1 MINILVSLV
10 ACAAG
15 AFAVWRIYL
24 AERALGG
31 VVALLATT
39 YFAAQHIA
47 YSFAALLIALF
58 DSQASYFNEHG
69 VFLYRDGIVKWQFV
83 NLCSMF
89 AAWGAAEL
97 IRSLRAKHRP
107 LPVPHPERID
117 PLRICYVAL
126 AAHAFAVTFQW
137 MFGYMTPPGPV
148 RYVVNML
155 SPITLAAFYFWGL
168 WWKQPLQA
176 RIVFVAYATF
186 YGIVQ
191 MASGNRGTF
200 ISAFFLFFWGYF
212 INRKHHA
219 TKFSYAVGAGLV
231 VLLLVAISTSEN
243 VRTAYAGR
251 VPRNWEEWKART
263 ADLFRGTRSDEEH
276 RDPFVK
282 SAVVK
287 AAATIIQYSP
297 FDIVVRTP
305 SDIPYRRW
313 SANDTSL
320 LVAGLLP
327 ELEVTEQE
335 TAYTSAQ
342 MAVTEYGWRSA
353 PGIGHAMPI
362 TLLADSWRRL
372 GYFGVILTHFLWA
385 LGLVTLTGFC
395 ARRANRK
402 YHVILSGALV
412 GIVYHLYVWDILG
425 LLSPLPRRGIACLL
439 YAALVYLVV
448 VLVERLLGP
457 MTAAPVRRGGPWRR
471 GTRSMPREDA
481 WSKPPSST

>member
-1 MINILVSLV
+1 MINVLVSLL

-31 VVALLATT
+31 VVALFATT

-47 YSFAALLIALF
+47 YSFSALLIALF
-58 DSQASYFNEHG
+58 DTEASYFNDHG
-69 VFLYRDGIVKWQFV
+69 TFLYRDGMVRWQVV
-83 NLCSMF
+83 NVCSIF

-97 IRSLRAKHRP
+97 IRALRAKRHP
-107 LPVPHPERID
+107 APVPNPERID
-117 PLRICYVAL
+117 PLRICYITL
-126 AAHAFAVTFQW
+126 GAHALIVTLQW
-137 MFGYMTPPGPV
+137 SFGYMTPPGAV

-168 WWKQPLQA
+168 WWKQPLHA
-176 RIVFVAYATF
+176 RLVFLAYVAF

-212 INRKHHA
+212 LNRKHHA

-231 VLLLVAISTSEN
+231 VLLLVAISISEN
-243 VRTAYAGR
+243 VRIAYAGR
-251 VPRNWEEWKART
+251 VPRNWDEWKART
-263 ADLFRGTRSDEEH
+263 ADLFRGTRADEEH
-276 RDPFVK
+276 HDPFVK
-282 SAVVK
+282 TAVVK

-305 SDIPYRRW
+305 TEVPYRRW
-313 SANDTSL
+313 SGFDTTL
-320 LVAGLLP
+320 LVRGLLP

-342 MAVTEYGWRSA
+342 MAAAEYGWRST
-353 PGIGHAMPI
+353 PGAGHAMPI
-362 TLLADSWRRL
+362 TLLADAWRRA
-372 GYFGVILTHFLWA
+372 GYVGVILTHFLWA
-385 LGLVTLTGFC
+385 LGLVVLTGFS
-395 ARRANRK
+395 ARRAWRK

-412 GIVYHLYVWDILG
+412 AIVYHLYVWDILG
-425 LLSPLPRRGIACLL
+425 LLSPLPRRAIACLL
-439 YAALVYLVV
+439 YAALVYFVLA
-448 VLVERLLGP
+448 LVERLLGP
-457 MTAAPVRRGGPWRR
+457 AAAPTLPRSGPWPQ
-471 GTRSMPREDA
+471 RSAQHDA
-481 WSKPPSST
+481 R